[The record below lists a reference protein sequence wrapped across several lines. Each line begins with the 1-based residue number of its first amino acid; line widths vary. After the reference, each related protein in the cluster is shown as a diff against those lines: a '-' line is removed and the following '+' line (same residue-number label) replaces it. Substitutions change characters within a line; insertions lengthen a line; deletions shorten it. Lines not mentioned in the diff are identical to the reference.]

1 MLLERTYALGKKIFS
16 INKTYLLFTA
26 AAPALAGVLLLPL
39 LSGCSVGPADT
50 PPGSAGPETV
60 SSSESV
66 PTSLRKPESSQEVSE
81 ASDQE
86 EALRSR
92 LAYAQEQN
100 DALQQSVLEDTA
112 LSQADIN
119 SAYDEM
125 YRLWDGLLNDVWQTL
140 TQLLSPEEMEALTQE
155 ELEWIAWKEQQIAE
169 AGAEYGGGSLQIMA
183 QSQRGAEVTRDRVY
197 ELMECL
203 ETP

>member
-1 MLLERTYALGKKIFS
+1 
-16 INKTYLLFTA
+16 
-26 AAPALAGVLLLPL
+26 
-39 LSGCSVGPADT
+39 
-50 PPGSAGPETV
+50 
-60 SSSESV
+60 
-66 PTSLRKPESSQEVSE
+66 
-81 ASDQE
+81 
-86 EALRSR
+86 
-92 LAYAQEQN
+92 
-100 DALQQSVLEDTA
+100 
-112 LSQADIN
+112 
-119 SAYDEM
+119 M

>member
-1 MLLERTYALGKKIFS
+1 MKIR
-16 INKTYLLFTA
+16 TA

-50 PPGSAGPETV
+50 PPGSAGPETI

-66 PTSLRKPESSQEVSE
+66 PTSLSNPESSQEVSE

>member
-1 MLLERTYALGKKIFS
+1 MKIR
-16 INKTYLLFTA
+16 TA

-92 LAYAQEQN
+92 LAYAQEQT

-140 TQLLSPEEMEALTQE
+140 TQLLSPEEMEDTY
-155 ELEWIAWKEQQIAE
+155 IYSWKEQQIAE

-183 QSQRGAEVTRDRVY
+183 QSQCGAEVTRDRVY